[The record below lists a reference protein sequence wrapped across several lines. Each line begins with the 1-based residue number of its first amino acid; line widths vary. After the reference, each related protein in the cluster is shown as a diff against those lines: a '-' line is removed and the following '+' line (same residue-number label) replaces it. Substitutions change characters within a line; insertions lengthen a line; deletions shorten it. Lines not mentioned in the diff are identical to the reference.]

1 MKYIENL
8 VLGSGISS
16 FLYFRTADKKP
27 KVFTSKGN
35 KILKSKNFYEN
46 DTLGGN
52 TNIWGGYINLRR
64 HKLFLK
70 NNKYKKLFNKN
81 VFKVNRIFSN
91 SNNVKFENTY
101 CLMNTNN
108 EVFRINRKY
117 FGNKIYEK
125 KIKKIEIKN
134 KNIEVSSDNSI
145 FQVNKLILCI
155 GNLSLLKLLYQSNWL
170 KKKDI
175 ISFDDG
181 DCNYV
186 FSFTAK
192 NNKDY
197 FIPMPLSNIAQK
209 IIFNKSKSYKVTK
222 NNVILQKFSG
232 TTKNYNFSCGDIMKM
247 DDKKI
252 RYFLSNHIAN
262 LKINNIPVRK
272 FIKSKSK
279 KINVFCTGTVKKYLP
294 GPIIQDLILDII
306 KNK

>member
-16 FLYFRTADKKP
+16 FLYFKTSKKKP
-27 KVFTSKGN
+27 NVFTSRGN

-81 VFKVNRIFSN
+81 IFKVNRIFSN
-91 SNNVKFENTY
+91 NIKFENTY
-101 CLMNTNN
+101 CLMNINN
-108 EVFRINRKY
+108 KVFRINRKH
-117 FGNKIYEK
+117 FGNKIYDE
-125 KIKKIEIKN
+125 KIKKIEIKK
-134 KNIEVSSDNSI
+134 KNIEVISNNRRL
-145 FQVNKLILCI
+145 QVKKLILCI
-155 GNLSLLKLLYQSNWL
+155 GNLSLLRLLYQSNWL
-170 KKKDI
+170 KNKDI

-186 FSFTAK
+186 FSFSAN

-197 FIPMPLSNIAQK
+197 FIPMPLSNIAEK
-209 IIFNKSKSYKVTK
+209 IIFKKSKSYKIIK
-222 NNVILQKFSG
+222 NSIILQKFSG
-232 TTKNYNFSCGDIMKM
+232 TTKNYNFSCSEIMKM
-247 DDKKI
+247 DETKI